1 MRKGVRV
8 HHIHY
13 GPKCYKYKLLGK
25 LVVPHGIKAL
35 FGGRSCLNLTIAYL
49 FTQLIKPVCK
59 PKNKGYT

>member
-35 FGGRSCLNLTIAYL
+35 FGGIVFEPHHCIFIYPTY
-49 FTQLIKPVCK
+49 
-59 PKNKGYT
+59 